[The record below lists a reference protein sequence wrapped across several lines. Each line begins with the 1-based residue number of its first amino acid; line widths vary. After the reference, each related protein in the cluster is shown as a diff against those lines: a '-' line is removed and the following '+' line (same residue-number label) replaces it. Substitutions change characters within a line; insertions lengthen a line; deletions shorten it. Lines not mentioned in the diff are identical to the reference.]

1 MDQFIENLIDELAE
15 SPTELSDKNKKKIYE
30 YIPVP
35 NDFDIL
41 WADINSFGGYPS
53 GIVLT
58 NRGIVCKAPRSNI
71 IEKESQKKN
80 EKVYQIPYQ
89 ILLWEYFDP
98 SDFVCEKAENGS
110 CYVVKRD
117 QQVITVFQDESLVEF
132 FEKYEKKLRIDED
145 ISNVLIDSAVI
156 GELEALNMEA
166 AVFNAA
172 YGEDQSPVGHG
183 VYAEEA
189 GAVLDKLYGE
199 KATVVGRDNAKN
211 GPDKI
216 VNGNPVQCKFCK
228 NAGSSIGACFKKNPN
243 TGQMEYR
250 YLDIKSGKPMM
261 VEVPADQYEKA
272 VEAMRKRIS
281 GGQVPG
287 VTDPDMAVELVRKSK
302 LTYAQA
308 KNLAK
313 AGTFESLTFDAAT
326 GVINCSFAAGISSLA
341 SFGITFWRTNDP
353 KKARDAAIDT
363 AINIFGPA
371 LAANI
376 LTNQIARTGLNKAL
390 IPISNKIVKR
400 LGTSTVQKLINARRV
415 LLGQKK
421 IYGNAANKSLAKA
434 LRGNAIV
441 EGITFIVFSVPDT
454 YRVSTGRISGAQYTK
469 NMISAAA
476 SFMGTVAGTYAAGLA
491 AGAIGEKFGKKANKR
506 VGAIIGFVAGAGGG
520 MLAGA
525 AVNKIAGLFKE
536 DDCIITTRL
545 FNAAIVNMSIDY
557 FMSEEEID
565 ELVAALDKDSKK
577 ISKFQMKIRVSE
589 HQYYDIQK
597 FLEPYFENAISNRKY
612 ISKKN
617 EEDTFS
623 YEEIY
628 DYGMKAEVV

>member
-41 WADINSFGGYPS
+41 WADINAFGGYPS

-58 NRGIVCKAPRSNI
+58 NKGIVCKAPRPDI
-71 IEKESQKKN
+71 KEIKKQKKN

-98 SDFVCEKAENGS
+98 SDFVCEKAENGGG
-110 CYVVKRD
+110 YVVKKDELVVTVFRD
-117 QQVITVFQDESLVEF
+117 QSLVDF
-132 FEKYEKKLRIDED
+132 FKKYERKLRTDED
-145 ISNVLIDSAVI
+145 LSNALIDGAVI

-189 GAVLDKLYGE
+189 GAVLDKLCGE

-216 VNGNPVQCKFCK
+216 VNGSPVQCKFCK

-250 YLDIKSGKPMM
+250 YFEISSGKPMK

-272 VEAMRKRIS
+272 VEAMRRRIS
-281 GGQVPG
+281 SGQVPG
-287 VTDPDMAVELVRKSK
+287 VTDPDMAADLVRKSK

-326 GVINCSFAAGISSLA
+326 GVINCSFATGISSLA

-363 AINIFGPA
+363 AINVFGPA

-376 LTNQIARTGLNKAL
+376 LTNQIARTGLSKAL
-390 IPISNKIVKR
+390 IPISNKIVKQ
-400 LGTSTVQKLINARRV
+400 LGTKTVQKLINARRI

-441 EGITFIVFSVPDT
+441 EGITFIIFSVPDT
-454 YRVSTGRISGAQYTK
+454 YRVSTGKISGAQYTK
-469 NMISAAA
+469 NMISSAA
-476 SFMGTVAGTYAAGLA
+476 SFMGTVAGAYGAGLA
-491 AGAIGEKFGKKANKR
+491 AGAIGEKVGKKVTKR
-506 VGAIIGFVAGAGGG
+506 SGAVIGFVAGAGGG
-520 MLAGA
+520 MLAGV

-536 DDCIITTRL
+536 DDCIVTARL

-565 ELVAALDKDSKK
+565 ELVDALDKDSKK
-577 ISKFQMKIRVSE
+577 IGKFQMKVRVSE
-589 HQYYDIQK
+589 HQYYDIQR
-597 FLEPYFENAISNRKY
+597 FLEPYFEKAISGRKY
-612 ISKKN
+612 ISEKN
-617 EEDTFS
+617 EEDAFN

-628 DYGMKAEVV
+628 DNGINAEV

>member
-1 MDQFIENLIDELAE
+1 MDRFIENLIDELDE
-15 SPTELSDKNKKKIYE
+15 SPTELSDKNKKKIHK

-41 WADINSFGGYPS
+41 WADISAFGGYPS

-58 NRGIVCKAPRSNI
+58 NKGIVCKAPRPDI
-71 IEKESQKKN
+71 KEKKKQEKN

-89 ILLWEYFDP
+89 IMLWEYFDP
-98 SDFVCEKAENGS
+98 ADLVCEKAETVGY
-110 CYVVKRD
+110 YVIKRD
-117 QQVITVFQDESLVEF
+117 ELVVTVFRNPSLVDF
-132 FEKYEKKLRIDED
+132 FKKYDNKLRVDED
-145 ISNVLIDSAVI
+145 LSNALIDGAVI

-166 AVFNAA
+166 AAFNAA
-172 YGEDQSPVGHG
+172 YGENQSPVGHG
-183 VYAEEA
+183 IYAEEA
-189 GAVLDKLYGE
+189 GAVLDKLCGE
-199 KATVVGRDNAKN
+199 KATVVGRDNALN

-216 VNGNPVQCKFCK
+216 VNGSPVQCKFCK

-243 TGQMEYR
+243 TGQIEYR
-250 YLDIKSGKPMM
+250 YFDINSGKPMM

-281 GGQVPG
+281 NGQVPG
-287 VTDPDMAVELVRKSK
+287 VTDPDMAADLVRKSK
-302 LTYAQA
+302 LTYTQA

-363 AINIFGPA
+363 AINVFGPA

-376 LTNQIARTGLNKAL
+376 LTNQIARTGLSKAL
-390 IPISNKIVKR
+390 IPISNKIVEK
-400 LGTSTVQKLINARRV
+400 LGTKIVQKLINARRI

-441 EGITFIVFSVPDT
+441 EGVTFIVFSIPDT
-454 YRVSTGRISGAQYTK
+454 YRVSTGKISGAQYTK
-469 NMISAAA
+469 NMISSAA
-476 SFMGTVAGTYAAGLA
+476 SFMGSVVGVYGSGLVLGTVGGK
-491 AGAIGEKFGKKANKR
+491 IGKKVTKKT
-506 VGAIIGFVAGAGGG
+506 GAVIGFVAGAGSG
-520 MLAGA
+520 MLAGV
-525 AVNKIAGLFKE
+525 AVNKIAGIFKE
-536 DDCIITTRL
+536 DDCIITARL
-545 FNAAIVNMSIDY
+545 LNATIVNMSIDY

-565 ELVAALDKDSKK
+565 KLVDDLDKDAKK
-577 ISKFQMKIRVSE
+577 ISKFQMKVRTSE

-597 FLEPYFENAISNRKY
+597 FLEPYFEKAISGRKS
-612 ISKKN
+612 ISEKD
-617 EEDTFS
+617 EEDAFT

-628 DYGMKAEVV
+628 DNGMNAEG

>member
-1 MDQFIENLIDELAE
+1 MDQFIENLIDELVE

-41 WADINSFGGYPS
+41 WADINAFGGYPS

-58 NRGIVCKAPRSNI
+58 NKGIVCKAPRPDI
-71 IEKESQKKN
+71 KEKKN
-80 EKVYQIPYQ
+80 EKIYQIPYQ

-98 SDFVCEKAENGS
+98 SDFVCEKAEKGG
-110 CYVVKRD
+110 CYVIKRD
-117 QQVITVFQDESLVEF
+117 ERVVTVFRDQSLVDF
-132 FEKYEKKLRIDED
+132 FKKYESKLQMDEEL
-145 ISNVLIDSAVI
+145 SNALIDGAVI
-156 GELEALNMEA
+156 GELEALNLEA

-183 VYAEEA
+183 IYAEEA
-189 GAVLDKLYGE
+189 GAILDKLSGE

-216 VNGNPVQCKFCK
+216 VNGSPVQCKFCK

-243 TGQMEYR
+243 TGQTEYR
-250 YLDIKSGKPMM
+250 YFDINSGKPMK

-272 VEAMRKRIS
+272 VEAMRRRIS
-281 GGQVPG
+281 SGQVPG
-287 VTDPDMAVELVRKSK
+287 ITDPDMAADLVRKSK

-363 AINIFGPA
+363 AINVFGPA

-390 IPISNKIVKR
+390 IPISNKIVEQ
-400 LGTSTVQKLINARRV
+400 LGIKTVQKLINARRI

-441 EGITFIVFSVPDT
+441 EGITFIVFSIPDT
-454 YRVSTGRISGAQYTK
+454 YRVSTGKISGAQYTK
-469 NMISAAA
+469 NMISSAA
-476 SFMGTVAGTYAAGLA
+476 SFMGTIAGAYGAGLA
-491 AGAIGEKFGKKANKR
+491 AGAVGEKVGKKVTKR
-506 VGAIIGFVAGAGGG
+506 AGAVIGFVAGAGGG
-520 MLAGA
+520 MLAGV

-536 DDCIITTRL
+536 DDCIITARL

-565 ELVAALDKDSKK
+565 KLVDALDKDSKK
-577 ISKFQMKIRVSE
+577 IGKFQMKVRVSE

-597 FLEPYFENAISNRKY
+597 FLEPYFEKAISDRKY
-612 ISKKN
+612 ISEKN
-617 EEDTFS
+617 EEDAFT

-628 DYGMKAEVV
+628 AMV